1 MGHRFLLSLL
11 ILMTALGTA
20 FAQNEGRN
28 DGPNNRQNNEEWYL
42 NKPIVDVEFQ
52 GLNNVSENDLQGVV
66 EPFLG
71 NLFTEDVLL
80 DLQRRLYNLEYFDL
94 IIPEAVPGNEE
105 RTEMIL
111 RFTVEERPVI
121 SEIRLQGNQKLRRET
136 ILSEIILTQGELVSR
151 SQARIDT
158 DAIISLYNDR
168 GFADVSVEF
177 NYSEDPDPDR
187 NARILSFT
195 IDEGY
200 QTNIRNISFS
210 GINFATENKLRSV
223 IESKEQGLF
232 NPGTFKAS
240 NLELDTQ
247 NILEYYGQNGYV
259 DAEVLDIEQEIVL
272 DEDKKRQFLD
282 LTYYIDEGI
291 AWFFGG
297 IEFNGNTIFSDEEL
311 RSQVNLEE
319 GDVLDI
325 QTFQQGVQAVNDMY
339 YKGGYI
345 FNQINFSETRDE
357 ALQQISYSV
366 DIVEQGRAYIEN
378 IIVRGNTKTLDEV
391 IYRELPFEEGD
402 VFSASKIRQ
411 GIGNLYNTQ
420 YFADVPAVET
430 PQGSVPGLMDLII
443 NLEEGQTTD
452 IRLGFSVGGGGDFP
466 LSGLVK
472 WSDNNF
478 LGRGQTIGA
487 DLNVSPNQQS
497 LALNFQDGWLF
508 GERWSGG
515 ASLQVDRQV
524 KNDELQDVLYPI
536 FDKDD
541 QDDHLS
547 VPDPFTGIYVFS
559 EETEYPNDGDENFEP
574 NYDAGEPF
582 PGVPTASDIDEYN
595 LETDYEYAGGPAAVP
610 DENKMEYVEWSVGG
624 SLSTGIRR
632 RTQLGWINLN
642 GAVSSNLNHV
652 SYDDSLYRPYSYQ
665 TRENLG
671 VFKFENRISM
681 SIGLDNRDV
690 YFNPQ
695 NGYLIEQ
702 RFNYTGGVLGGAKNY
717 IRTDTTLQAY
727 KTLFDLE
734 VSDTWSWKMVLAANS
749 SLSLMLDQFWTY
761 PGAGSFEAEGRLLA
775 TNSMTIARGW
785 PARGEGQALLNNWLE
800 LRMPISEDI
809 LWFDMFGEAVRL
821 TSDRADIFSKG
832 EQDWLFGFGAG
843 LRFSIPQFPFR
854 IYLGKLFNIQ
864 NGTVNWQDG
873 NLFNNPE
880 EDGSGLSLIFSISL

>member
-1 MGHRFLLSLL
+1 MIFLLGVLSMGHRFVLSLL
-11 ILMTALGTA
+11 ILMTALGA
-20 FAQNEGRN
+20 VYAQT
-28 DGPNNRQNNEEWYL
+28 DGQNNEEWYL
-42 NKPIVDVEFQ
+42 NKPIVDIEFQ

-71 NLFTEDVLL
+71 NVFTEDVLL

-94 IIPEAVPGNEE
+94 IIPEAVPGNDE
-105 RTEMIL
+105 RSELIL

-121 SEIRLQGNQKLRRET
+121 SQIRLQGNQKLRRET
-136 ILSEIILTQGELVSR
+136 ILSEIILIQGDLVSR
-151 SQARIDT
+151 SQARMDT

-168 GFADVSVEF
+168 GFADVNVEF
-177 NYSEDPDPDR
+177 NYSEDPDPER
-187 NARILSFT
+187 NARILNFI
-195 IDEGY
+195 IDEGF

-247 NILEYYGQNGYV
+247 KILEYYGQNGYV

-272 DEDKKRQFLD
+272 DEEKNRQFLD

-297 IEFNGNTIFSDEEL
+297 IDFNGNTIFSDEEL
-311 RSQVNLEE
+311 RSQISLDE

-325 QTFQQGVQAVNDMY
+325 QTFQQGVQAVNDLY

-345 FNQINFSETRDE
+345 FNQINFSESRDE

-391 IYRELPFEEGD
+391 IYRELPFDEGD
-402 VFSASKIRQ
+402 VFSASKIRE

-420 YFADVPAVET
+420 YFANVPAVET

-487 DLNVSPNQQS
+487 DLNISPNQQS

-524 KNDELQDVLYPI
+524 RKDELQDVLYPL
-536 FDKDD
+536 FDE
-541 QDDHLS
+541 QDERNGDS
-547 VPDPFTGIYVFS
+547 VPDPFTGVYVFNND
-559 EETEYPNDGDENFEP
+559 ETEYPVDSGIE
-574 NYDAGEPF
+574 YDAGEPF
-582 PGVPTASDIDEYN
+582 PGVPTPTEIDEYN
-595 LETDYEYAGGPAAVP
+595 LVTDFEFAGGNSAAVP
-610 DENKMEYVEWSVGG
+610 DEYKMEYVEWSVGG

-642 GAVSSNLNHV
+642 GAISSSLNHV
-652 SYDDSLYRPYSYQ
+652 SYDDSLYRPYSYE
-665 TRENLG
+665 TRGNLG
-671 VFKFENRISM
+671 VFQFENRFSM
-681 SIGLDNRDV
+681 SIGLDNRDI

-702 RFNYTGGVLGGAKNY
+702 RFNYTGGVLGGYKNY
-717 IRTDTTLQAY
+717 IRTDSTLQAY

-749 SLSLMLDQFWTY
+749 SLSLMLNQFWTY

-775 TNSMTIARGW
+775 TNSMTIGRGW
-785 PARGEGQALLNNWLE
+785 PARGDGQALLNNWLE

-821 TSDRADIFSKG
+821 TQERGDIFSKG
-832 EQDWLFGFGAG
+832 EEDWLFGFGAG

-854 IYLGKLFNIQ
+854 IYLGKLFNIE
-864 NGTVNWQDG
+864 NGAVNWQDG

-880 EDGSGLSLIFSISL
+880 KEGSGLSLIFSISL